1 MVGYFRCFDTGFFS
15 FWEILLRMDLSHGNA
30 FQTYQL
36 DLRKVENKEIQN
48 TKGAQKQC
56 SEMGNSSPVLIF
68 AGSHKNLSP
77 ED

>member
-1 MVGYFRCFDTGFFS
+1 
-15 FWEILLRMDLSHGNA
+15 MDLSHRNA

-36 DLRKVENKEIQN
+36 DLREVENKETQN

-68 AGSHKNLSP
+68 AGSYKNLSP